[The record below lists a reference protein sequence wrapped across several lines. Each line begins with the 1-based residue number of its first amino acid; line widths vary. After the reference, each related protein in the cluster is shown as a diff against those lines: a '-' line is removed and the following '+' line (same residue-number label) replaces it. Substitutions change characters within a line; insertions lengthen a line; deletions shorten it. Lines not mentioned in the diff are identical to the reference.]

1 MVRRYRRVKTSEIKR
16 LRQMAEIGTVSAEEA
31 SRALGRHSGFANR
44 FARELG
50 LKFANGST
58 ALKWRL
64 IMHRKS

>member
-1 MVRRYRRVKTSEIKR
+1 
-16 LRQMAEIGTVSAEEA
+16 MAEIGTVSAEEA

-44 FARELG
+44 FAREFG